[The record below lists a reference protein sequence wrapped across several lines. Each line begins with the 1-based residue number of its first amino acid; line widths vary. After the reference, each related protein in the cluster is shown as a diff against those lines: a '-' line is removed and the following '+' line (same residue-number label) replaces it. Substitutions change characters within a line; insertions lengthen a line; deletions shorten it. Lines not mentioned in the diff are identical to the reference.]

1 MVFAQ
6 RRLLQ
11 AAGIRSDGRARAVL
25 TAVGVREFAATAT
38 ILGMRHRRVG
48 AWSRVVG
55 DTMDLAL
62 LQVAFRTRREDT
74 PRLLGAIA
82 LVAAIFATDLFT
94 ALKLNEA
101 EGVGIPDGSNSRGV
115 GARTGRMAARRASG
129 PASPSSHPRRRCV
142 LRSTSFPGASSTPV
156 RSRRRDR
163 HGLYALQATA
173 GTSFTSTT
181 TLPRHVTCYG
191 GLKLA
196 GSSPDQTISYVVGRA
211 GGDSA
216 GAT

>member
-6 RRLLQ
+6 RRLLH
-11 AAGIRSDGRARAVL
+11 AAGIRSDGKTRVVL
-25 TAVGVREFAATAT
+25 TAVGVREFAATAA

-62 LQVAFRTRREDT
+62 LQVAFRTRREAT
-74 PRLLGAIA
+74 PRLFGAIA

-101 EGVGIPDGSNSRGV
+101 EGVSHESCF
-115 GARTGRMAARRASG
+115 AARG
-129 PASPSSHPRRRCV
+129 E
-142 LRSTSFPGASSTPV
+142 
-156 RSRRRDR
+156 
-163 HGLYALQATA
+163 
-173 GTSFTSTT
+173 
-181 TLPRHVTCYG
+181 
-191 GLKLA
+191 
-196 GSSPDQTISYVVGRA
+196 SYNLGRA